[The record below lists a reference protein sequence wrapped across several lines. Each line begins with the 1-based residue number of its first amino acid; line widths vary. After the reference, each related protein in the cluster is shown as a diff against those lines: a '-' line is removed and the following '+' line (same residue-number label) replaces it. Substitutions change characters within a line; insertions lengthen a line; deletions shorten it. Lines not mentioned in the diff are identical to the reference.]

1 MAREHVRLLAG
12 LVPLANAEFLDVR
25 LPSSRLVIVDAGHFV
40 WEEAAGEYESI
51 VEDWAT
57 SGHRDA
63 VR

>member
-1 MAREHVRLLAG
+1 
-12 LVPLANAEFLDVR
+12 
-25 LPSSRLVIVDAGHFV
+25 VIVDAGHFV

-51 VEDWAT
+51 VLEWAT